1 MQKKSVLILGGSGQD
16 GAFLAEAFLN
26 HDIDVHSIS
35 RKYSSRISALEINQ
49 TQLDLNWEVDLQKIL
64 FEINPDI
71 VVNLV
76 SLSSVAL
83 CEKNPSMSE
92 EVNYKLVQKLVYE
105 IERFAD
111 KHSKKIHFLQASSS
125 EMYGLGNEFC
135 NEDTEMNPVTTY
147 GKHKL
152 LSHDLVVKRSHK
164 FARFTSVILFNH
176 ESEFR
181 PENFV
186 SSKVVRAAA
195 EVATF
200 GSTELEFGNILNQRD
215 WGYAGDYM
223 TVFARIALE
232 GTQNC
237 YVVSSS
243 VLKSVEDMIKVAFG
257 CVGISDYRKY
267 IKLSQAHIR
276 SIETPPIR
284 GDNTRCKNEFN
295 WSATLSFED
304 LVQKMV
310 WNKLR
315 EMEEKNV

>member
-1 MQKKSVLILGGSGQD
+1 VQKKFALILGGSGQD
-16 GAFLAEAFLN
+16 GAFLAEAFLT
-26 HDIDVHSIS
+26 HDVDVHSIS
-35 RKYSSRISALEINQ
+35 REFSSRISALQINQ
-49 TQLDLNWEVDLQKIL
+49 TQLDLTSEVDIQQIL
-64 FEINPDI
+64 FEIDPDI

-76 SLSSVAL
+76 SLSSVAA

-92 EVNYKLVQKLVYE
+92 EINYKLVQKLVYE
-105 IERFAD
+105 IEKFAHR
-111 KHSKKIHFLQASSS
+111 KSKRVHFLQASSS

-135 NEDTEMNPVTTY
+135 NEHTDMNPVTTY

-152 LSHDLVVKRSHK
+152 LSHDFLVNRRDQFV
-164 FARFTSVILFNH
+164 RFTSVILFNH

-181 PENFV
+181 PEDFV

-195 EVATF
+195 EVATY
-200 GSTELEFGNILNQRD
+200 GSTELEFGNILSQRD

-223 TVFARIALE
+223 TAFARIALE

-243 VLKSVEDMIKVAFG
+243 VLNSVEDMIKVAFN
-257 CVGISDYRKY
+257 CVGISDYQKF
-267 IKLSQAHIR
+267 IKLNQAHIR

-284 GDNTRCKNEFN
+284 GDNTRCKNEFD
-295 WSATLSFED
+295 WSATLSFEN

-310 WNKLR
+310 LHRLR